1 MSKFKGITEKK
12 MKDGSISI
20 MVRFKYLGVTYPV
33 KNFTKL
39 YGCRT
44 KSTAYRKLEEIRVS
58 LSKNIN
64 PFKTSFETFSEIYED
79 ILNTN
84 EANKDWAY
92 YTVKNRRNFFNRYI
106 KNNKDIGR
114 KK

>member
-39 YGCRT
+39 YGCKT
-44 KSTAYRKLEEIRVS
+44 KSVADKKLDQIKS
-58 LSKNIN
+58 LLSERIN
-64 PFKTSFETFSEIYED
+64 PFKTSFETFAEIYED
-79 ILNTN
+79 MLNTN
-84 EANKDWAY
+84 EANKTWAY

-106 KNNKDIGR
+106 KIIMI
-114 KK
+114 